1 MKPNYR
7 TLQLFKHQTKI
18 NMKEL
23 LKYAK
28 NLEQDFVNP
37 NATYQSKIDLA
48 VTSLVMGDYDKS
60 KQMFDAAIE
69 LDSMY
74 PSAWLGKAFVEIAR
88 VDDDNF
94 NSLEIDEYLNRALRS
109 NAEITAYKVAL
120 AGCLTYRHAVLIKK
134 YVQAVETAL
143 EEQRKAKEKA
153 MTGLVVAAA
162 GTMFTGNN
170 KSLTSNIVGSALIG
184 GGVSTAISSG
194 LKSMELEKLG
204 NSIYSAALGQ
214 TYLSIPI
221 IRLCES
227 LAGSNIDVDLK
238 HNFNTVIDSW
248 KDSVTYLSNRQKSN
262 LVERINEWQKTFN
275 GKPTIEIEAF
285 QLSLKM
291 IGINN
296 NDLNTSL
303 TSYIDIYNSAADD
316 FSPKKRMIVVGKA
329 GALGLILG
337 LLTLLI
343 FGIKSDTGILAMMVV
358 TFISTLTF
366 IRLNTPKELKKM
378 NNLLIVIKN
387 SELSNSDFKLNNK

>member
-1 MKPNYR
+1 
-7 TLQLFKHQTKI
+7 
-18 NMKEL
+18 MKEL

-28 NLEQDFVNP
+28 NLEQDFVNA
-37 NATYQSKIDLA
+37 NSTYQSKIDLA
-48 VTSLVMGDYDKS
+48 VTSLVMGDYDKA

-88 VDDDNF
+88 VEDENF

-120 AGCLTYRHAVLIKK
+120 AGCLAYRHAVLIKK

-143 EEQRKAKEKA
+143 EEQKKAKQKA

-162 GTMFTGNN
+162 GSMFTGNN
-170 KSLTSNIVGSALIG
+170 KSLTSNIVGGALIG
-184 GGVSTAISSG
+184 GGVTTAISSG

-227 LAGSNIDVDLK
+227 LAGGNLDVDLK

-248 KDSVTYLSNRQKSN
+248 KDSVAYLMNKQKLH
-262 LVERINEWQKTFN
+262 LVEKLTEWQRTFLDN
-275 GKPTIEIEAF
+275 PTVEIEAF
-285 QLSLKM
+285 QMSTKM
-291 IGINN
+291 IGLNN
-296 NDLNTSL
+296 HNLNSAL
-303 TSYIDIYNSAADD
+303 TIYNDTFINSKDKFSVRKRLTVYGLAVVCAIILISISLAILGDMKSISKDNRVLLISA
-316 FSPKKRMIVVGKA
+316 I
-329 GALGLILG
+329 GLIPS
-337 LLTLLI
+337 LLI
-343 FGIKSDTGILAMMVV
+343 IWLS
-358 TFISTLTF
+358 
-366 IRLNTPKELKKM
+366 TPKEIKKLQEQLKTIQQIKITSTDFH
-378 NNLLIVIKN
+378 LLVN
-387 SELSNSDFKLNNK
+387 